1 MNAEDEKRFRL
12 IIREEVQRAMQD
24 HIFTSAP
31 STPLC
36 GDPSFQQR
44 SAALDEQR
52 RKKEAKLANKP
63 AKRKKRQ
70 EAA

>member
-1 MNAEDEKRFRL
+1 MTPEDETRFRL
-12 IIREEVQRAMQD
+12 IIREELQSVMAGYV
-24 HIFTSAP
+24 AA
-31 STPLC
+31 STANPLC
-36 GDPSFQQR
+36 GDPTFQQR

-52 RKKEAKLANKP
+52 RLKEAKLASKS